1 MRQRLGVGLAE
12 HLYICDPIDQLVAGA
27 DTTLA
32 LARASRAAG
41 HASNWC
47 LMREMA
53 WQGDALYAQI
63 RPFDE
68 RQELAP
74 GNWRKVS
81 SQSLVFVRTDPP
93 VDAAYLSALWLL
105 DAEARRGLRV
115 VNNPAALSWANEKT
129 LILNFPDLIPETL
142 VSGDPDQIKDFVH
155 TQQRA
160 VIKPLDGNGGRGVLV
175 LDAQDKNLNALV
187 DLTLEPGVPV
197 MVQAYLPEVQQ
208 GDRRVILIDG
218 EPRGVLNRVAGESDH
233 RCNMHVGAQAE
244 QVALSEQDRLICD
257 AIGPFL
263 REHGMVFTGIDIIGG
278 KLTEINVTSPTGVE
292 EILAGGGPDL
302 AAETIAALSQ
312 DATN

>member
-1 MRQRLGVGLAE
+1 MGVDLAE
-12 HLYICDPIDQLVAGA
+12 HLYICDPIDQLLAGT

-32 LARASRAAG
+32 LAGASRAAG
-41 HASNWC
+41 HVSNWC
-47 LMREMA
+47 LMSEMA

-63 RPFDE
+63 RPFDHE
-68 RQELAP
+68 QRLNE
-74 GNWRKVS
+74 GSWRNVS
-81 SQSLVFVRTDPP
+81 TQSLVFVRTDPP
-93 VDAAYLSALWLL
+93 VDASYLAALWML
-105 DAEARRGLRV
+105 DAQARRGVRV
-115 VNNPAALSWANEKT
+115 VNNPAALTWANEKT

-142 VSGDPDQIKDFVH
+142 VSGDGDRIKAFVH
-155 TQQRA
+155 AHQRA

-175 LDAQDKNLNALV
+175 LDASDKNLNALI
-187 DLTLEPGVPV
+187 DLSLEPGAPV
-197 MVQAYLPEVQQ
+197 MVQAYLAEVSQ

-218 EPRGVLNRVAGESDH
+218 TPRGVLNRVAGESDH

-244 QVALSEQDRLICD
+244 HVPLNAQDRAICD

-263 REHGMVFTGIDIIGG
+263 RQHGMVFTGIDIIGG

-302 AAETIAALSQ
+302 AAETIAVLTQ